1 MDLPIKNGGY
11 FHSYVNVYQRV
22 LFADDFRQKTWREF
36 PLLIEL
42 VSPKTAKVAR
52 DVAFAQC
59 LLVMNLPIE
68 HIIAAILGFDS
79 KVFFTGESR
88 IVKPAWVVVKHGDLL
103 GNVLFTDWFIGAKR
117 REWMGCWGLL
127 GWILLVIMDHSRK
140 FPAKHQ

>member
-1 MDLPIKNGGY
+1 MAGISIADRTCVTKNCQSRKVDRG
-11 FHSYVNVYQRV
+11 
-22 LFADDFRQKTWREF
+22 FRTF
-36 PLLIEL
+36 
-42 VSPKTAKVAR
+42 
-52 DVAFAQC
+52 C

-79 KVFFTGESR
+79 FFFFLTGESR

-127 GWILLVIMDHSRK
+127 GVAGMIITSDYGS
-140 FPAKHQ
+140 FPKIPCV

>member
-1 MDLPIKNGGY
+1 MDLPIKNGGS

-36 PLLIEL
+36 PVLIEL

-68 HIIAAILGFDS
+68 HIIAAILGLDS

-127 GWILLVIMDHSRK
+127 GWLLLVIMDHSRK